1 MTWMTETTRMTGI
14 TRMTGMKRTTRITG
28 MTSMNTCRQFH
39 CHDNVYVFAH

>member
-28 MTSMNTCRQFH
+28 MTSMNTCRQIH
-39 CHDNVYVFAH
+39 CHVNVYIFAH